1 MVMSQKF
8 LYLPIESKTRE
19 LDAKLLLT
27 YYAIKG
33 NYRIILGTHTP
44 ILSHLE
50 LLPKGIICSKGTPY
64 GDARKEYMTRA
75 YKLGYSIVE
84 LDEEEGLFLNSN
96 NYSRLGKDDTY
107 VKILEHVYCWGD
119 AHKEIVTNIFPKF
132 KGKFHLTGHP
142 RFDLLKK
149 KFRGLYNDEVKMIEQ
164 RFGDFILVN
173 TRFTQYNHFIRGF
186 NPNEHYIKKVYEHF
200 IQLIKELSEKYPN
213 LNIVVRPH
221 IHENVDSYR
230 KELSDYKNVFVAHD
244 GNVVMWILASK
255 VVIHNRCTTGIE
267 ALLLDKPVIAY
278 MPINYEKEKKYLPN
292 AVTYK
297 SVNSSE
303 VFNLVDFCLSKGEIG
318 EEKKSLSKN
327 YYGSMDVEN
336 YAYQNIIRLLDTISF
351 TGESSIEESSVRALS
366 TIKGDHTLTSE
377 EEIKSFFEKLD
388 LIEMNKNEVSVRTL
402 APDLFEI
409 ISNNS

>member
-1 MVMSQKF
+1 M
-8 LYLPIESKTRE
+8 
-19 LDAKLLLT
+19 
-27 YYAIKG
+27 
-33 NYRIILGTHTP
+33 
-44 ILSHLE
+44 
-50 LLPKGIICSKGTPY
+50 
-64 GDARKEYMTRA
+64 
-75 YKLGYSIVE
+75 
-84 LDEEEGLFLNSN
+84 
-96 NYSRLGKDDTY
+96 
-107 VKILEHVYCWGD
+107 
-119 AHKEIVTNIFPKF
+119 
-132 KGKFHLTGHP
+132 
-142 RFDLLKK
+142 
-149 KFRGLYNDEVKMIEQ
+149 
-164 RFGDFILVN
+164 
-173 TRFTQYNHFIRGF
+173 
-186 NPNEHYIKKVYEHF
+186 
-200 IQLIKELSEKYPN
+200 
-213 LNIVVRPH
+213 
-221 IHENVDSYR
+221 
-230 KELSDYKNVFVAHD
+230 FVAHD